1 MTGLLSRIDDDA
13 FMVSS
18 CLQTLTTKAGDD
30 GAGAASP
37 IILLIYAGQR
47 ASAPERHE
55 VDASGATSI

>member
-1 MTGLLSRIDDDA
+1 MFLLRPA
-13 FMVSS
+13 VP
-18 CLQTLTTKAGDD
+18 TVKGDD

-37 IILLIYAGQR
+37 IILLIYAGQH